1 MKKPL
6 KTINKLYDKGI
17 VDDEYSKHWQEV
29 LEFLQTFSNGWNRFI
44 KENNIISNIDFK
56 TKMIDFN
63 AEFFEKNKPENTIIF
78 AGVNGNTKHV
88 SKLIKNLL
96 QYENLVYSIVG
107 KYGGYFDKDDL
118 YQAGMLGLID
128 AYKHFNTMFFSIYF
142 AIAVRETFQ
151 PIPFAPEYEWGM
163 FIWILASFSG
173 FWVHGSQCQL
183 ADYYRNIHLYF
194 INEKNGNEFHN
205 SIAVRKEYNET
216 PWKGNFFWKLFLN
229 AYVAYVENQERMTP
243 RFQRFIKTIQEK
255 YGTDIPQELRNEFRK
270 GSLPLMKYANILTF
284 NSRAIMLCVTMLIG
298 EIWFYLFFELVILM
312 ILFIISFALLFNL
325 YSLLILYLLNVI
337 RLIILRVFYP

>member
-1 MKKPL
+1 M
-6 KTINKLYDKGI
+6 
-17 VDDEYSKHWQEV
+17 
-29 LEFLQTFSNGWNRFI
+29 
-44 KENNIISNIDFK
+44 
-56 TKMIDFN
+56 N
-63 AEFFEKNKPENTIIF
+63 AE
-78 AGVNGNTKHV
+78 
-88 SKLIKNLL
+88 
-96 QYENLVYSIVG
+96 
-107 KYGGYFDKDDL
+107 DKKL
-118 YQAGMLGLID
+118 YQASIKSLDTEELID
-128 AYKHFNTMFFSIYF
+128 MWFYRPLGFRCALFFRNRGIHPNVITVISIFLGVAAGICFAQTSLQWNMIGVLLLMWANLYDSTDGQLARITGQKTRWGRILDGFAGDCWFFSIYF

-243 RFQRFIKTIQEK
+243 RFQRFIKTIHEK

-312 ILFIISFALLFNL
+312 ILFIYTRYRHEKLCSVLTKKIEDGYEFN
-325 YSLLILYLLNVI
+325 
-337 RLIILRVFYP
+337 